1 MIRLLMPVVD
11 LTACPFLAVISGF
24 LSLLLFSSHGEG
36 FSTRYLNVLE
46 GKLKFEV

>member
-1 MIRLLMPVVD
+1 MSVVD
-11 LTACPFLAVISGF
+11 LTACPFLAGF

-46 GKLKFEV
+46 GKLKFKV